1 MHRSRSVLVTP
12 LDAPADR
19 SKGSR
24 AARAF
29 RIDMNTHQR
38 LSPFLALGFLLAF
51 GAPFGGLGV
60 RAAEIGTSDADARVE
75 ALLGQ
80 MTLEE
85 KAGQLNQLSVG
96 SLTGPARIV
105 SNGDEL
111 IKEGLVGSLFNAVAA
126 RETNDYQSMAIKG
139 SRLHIP
145 ILFGLDV
152 IHGFRTVFPIPLG
165 LSASWDPG
173 LVEQTARR
181 AAIEASSQG
190 IRWTFSPMVDIARDP
205 RWGRIAEG
213 AGEDPYLGS
222 AFARAYVRG
231 YQGTRLD
238 DPSSIIACAKHF
250 VGYGAAEGG
259 RDYNTTEISERT
271 LRGVYLPPFHAA
283 VDAGAGT
290 LMSAFNSLD
299 GVPCSANAFTLTQV
313 LKSEWSFRGFVVSD
327 WTSIREIMLHGI
339 ANDEP
344 TAARKSFL
352 AGVDMDMQS
361 NLYLP
366 CLPRLVRSGLVPMDR
381 LNDAVRRI
389 LRVKVALGLF
399 ERPYVDIPA
408 RSNPVDDPE
417 AKALSL
423 RAAEE
428 SFVLLENRKVGEAPL
443 LPLASSHGRRLALIG
458 PLADSAGD
466 MLGSWSGRGEARDV
480 VTFRQALAERAKRDG
495 MLLSVA
501 QGTDMSGASNS
512 GIAEAVRTA
521 KGADVVVLALG
532 ESGNSSGEASARSRL
547 DLPGRQQDLLEAI
560 VATGKPVVLVVFSG
574 RPLAITWAS
583 EHVPAILMAWF
594 PGLQAGPALVGT
606 LFGDA
611 APAGRLTVSIP
622 RSVGQVPIYYNA
634 LNTGRPRVDPIG
646 LGPTKADPYYVTGY
660 LDEANTPLYPFGHG
674 LTYTT
679 FSYSPTHVS
688 TDEIGAEA
696 LNRGE
701 AGLTVSAEV
710 RNTGGREGTETV
722 QLYIRLRG
730 TSVARPVR
738 ELKGFQRVHL
748 APGES
753 RSVEFKLGREE
764 LSFWNISMSNVVEPS
779 ALYVWVA
786 PDSAQGQPAKVVIS
800 SLRQAQSVLPTS
812 AGTSGRSELPMA
824 RGG

>member
-1 MHRSRSVLVTP
+1 
-12 LDAPADR
+12 
-19 SKGSR
+19 
-24 AARAF
+24 
-29 RIDMNTHQR
+29 
-38 LSPFLALGFLLAF
+38 
-51 GAPFGGLGV
+51 
-60 RAAEIGTSDADARVE
+60 
-75 ALLGQ
+75 
-80 MTLEE
+80 
-85 KAGQLNQLSVG
+85 
-96 SLTGPARIV
+96 
-105 SNGDEL
+105 
-111 IKEGLVGSLFNAVAA
+111 
-126 RETNDYQSMAIKG
+126 
-139 SRLHIP
+139 
-145 ILFGLDV
+145 
-152 IHGFRTVFPIPLG
+152 
-165 LSASWDPG
+165 
-173 LVEQTARR
+173 
-181 AAIEASSQG
+181 
-190 IRWTFSPMVDIARDP
+190 
-205 RWGRIAEG
+205 
-213 AGEDPYLGS
+213 
-222 AFARAYVRG
+222 
-231 YQGTRLD
+231 
-238 DPSSIIACAKHF
+238 
-250 VGYGAAEGG
+250 
-259 RDYNTTEISERT
+259 
-271 LRGVYLPPFHAA
+271 
-283 VDAGAGT
+283 
-290 LMSAFNSLD
+290 
-299 GVPCSANAFTLTQV
+299 
-313 LKSEWSFRGFVVSD
+313 
-327 WTSIREIMLHGI
+327 
-339 ANDEP
+339 
-344 TAARKSFL
+344 
-352 AGVDMDMQS
+352 
-361 NLYLP
+361 
-366 CLPRLVRSGLVPMDR
+366 
-381 LNDAVRRI
+381 
-389 LRVKVALGLF
+389 
-399 ERPYVDIPA
+399 
-408 RSNPVDDPE
+408 
-417 AKALSL
+417 
-423 RAAEE
+423 
-428 SFVLLENRKVGEAPL
+428 
-443 LPLASSHGRRLALIG
+443 
-458 PLADSAGD
+458 
-466 MLGSWSGRGEARDV
+466 
-480 VTFRQALAERAKRDG
+480 